1 MYAHVNSSFTV
12 RLNSV
17 GHWHIII
24 RLPMWKLAFRRRIV
38 GVGSS
43 GARWLLDP
51 LLLSV
56 GH

>member
-1 MYAHVNSSFTV
+1 MYASFTV

-17 GHWHIII
+17 GHSHIII

-43 GARWLLDP
+43 GARWLLDQ